1 MDQQE
6 RLTQIARCMEAL
18 NNCVSLSCWLS
29 NNPQHVDPYGATLG
43 ECDWL
48 SELHYW
54 IWEVQKELQDA

>member
-18 NNCVSLSCWLS
+18 NNCVSCRLS
-29 NNPQHVDPYGATLG
+29 NNPQHVDLYGATLG